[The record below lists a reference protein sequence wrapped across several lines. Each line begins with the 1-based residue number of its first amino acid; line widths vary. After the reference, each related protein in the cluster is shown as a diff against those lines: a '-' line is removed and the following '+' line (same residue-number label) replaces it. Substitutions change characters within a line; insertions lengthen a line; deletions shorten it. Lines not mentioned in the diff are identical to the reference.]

1 MEITR
6 LTDTSVKIKTKT
18 ASLVIDPNMKAE
30 AEVILT
36 VVPGEVNESVITN
49 NRIVI
54 DGPGDY
60 EIMDVAIQGVKYG
73 DFLGYKIDDGIAR
86 LLIAPSTAIDKVKDE
101 EGISALLIKAVE
113 AFDIEK
119 VTSFSPSVCLVFG
132 DPMLLDH
139 AMEAKKSPKVN
150 IRKID
155 ESLSGQVVVLQ
166 KE

>member
-1 MEITR
+1 MDITR
-6 LTDTSVKIKTKT
+6 LTGTSVKIKTKT
-18 ASLVIDPNMKAE
+18 ASLVIDPNAKAE

-36 VVPGEVNESVITN
+36 VVHGEVDESVVTN

-54 DGPGDY
+54 DGPGEY
-60 EIMDVAIQGVKYG
+60 EIMDVAIQCVRYG
-73 DFLGYKIDDGIAR
+73 DFLGYRIDDGAAR
-86 LLIAPSTAIDKVKDE
+86 LLIAPSTVIDKVKDE
-101 EGISALLIKAVE
+101 EAISALLIKAVE

-119 VTSFSPSVCLVFG
+119 VTSFSPGVCIVFG

-139 AMEAKKSPKVN
+139 ATDAKKSQKVN

-155 ESLSGQVVVLQ
+155 ETLAGQVVVLQ